1 MFSTQIFLASMFST
15 QKSVLHQCF
24 QHKKL
29 SFNAMFSMQ
38 KNEFCTNEQKIVF
51 QPNVFNTIIV
61 YMNIFNTNKI
71 SIASMFLTQYTKF
84 APINQFPKKKQFTT
98 KNQRAQ
104 STKIKFNTPMWS
116 TQKLKFS
123 PMCQKIFSTQN
134 FVVKYFPLKAKSPIN
149 PTCYYFL
156 QLSGFCFGCA
166 NQFLSKKFTSSAF
179 ISDRPYGKYK
189 LFSKTFTN
197 FPNREVIIKK
207 KVCLLRK
214 DGSAKCL

>member
-1 MFSTQIFLASMFST
+1 MFLTQIFLASMFST

-84 APINQFPKKKQFTT
+84 TTKFTT
-98 KNQRAQ
+98 SLPPKISLPPKTKGHKAPKSSSTHQCGQHKN
-104 STKIKFNTPMWS
+104 
-116 TQKLKFS
+116 
-123 PMCQKIFSTQN
+123 
-134 FVVKYFPLKAKSPIN
+134 
-149 PTCYYFL
+149 
-156 QLSGFCFGCA
+156 
-166 NQFLSKKFTSSAF
+166 
-179 ISDRPYGKYK
+179 
-189 LFSKTFTN
+189 
-197 FPNREVIIKK
+197 
-207 KVCLLRK
+207 
-214 DGSAKCL
+214 